1 VAHSIPFLSGTILFS
16 SISPDYAQN
25 LLDELWGCFKNMKI
39 PFDELKSMPTK
50 DRKYFIQKHNA
61 EVDAENAEYARRER
75 GGNSTDVIDK
85 YTDIEQQ
92 NLRNAENR

>member
-1 VAHSIPFLSGTILFS
+1 
-16 SISPDYAQN
+16 
-25 LLDELWGCFKNMKI
+25 
-39 PFDELKSMPTK
+39 MPTK

-61 EVDAENAEYARRER
+61 EVDAENAEYERRER
-75 GGNSTDVIDK
+75 GSNTTDVIDK

>member
-1 VAHSIPFLSGTILFS
+1 
-16 SISPDYAQN
+16 
-25 LLDELWGCFKNMKI
+25 MKI

-61 EVDAENAEYARRER
+61 EVDAENVEYARRER